1 MKGSQKKPVTQSL
14 NGSKEKSKIEVFIYE
29 IKNASFSVL
38 FVLLKEE
45 NEGEDDRRSKMIET
59 VFEYLQ
65 TVNFIFEDKVRDIW
79 NSSRFFGVIISVVTF
94 FDISSKFGSILTVQF
109 FFIQFYLLVALILF
123 IVCDIVYVSV
133 SFKRKKFT
141 AIWPLKVL
149 RNFVRLA
156 VTIFFQP
163 VVETLLTM
171 VC

>member
-1 MKGSQKKPVTQSL
+1 
-14 NGSKEKSKIEVFIYE
+14 
-29 IKNASFSVL
+29 
-38 FVLLKEE
+38 
-45 NEGEDDRRSKMIET
+45 MIET

-79 NSSRFFGVIISVVTF
+79 NSSRFFGVVISVVTF
-94 FDISSKFGSILTVQF
+94 FDVSSKFGSILTVEF
-109 FFIQFYLLVALILF
+109 FFVQFYLLVALILF

-171 VC
+171 VV